1 MTAKRKLPYNIYNL
15 IKALGVLPIIVLIY
29 VVAYFAAFAV
39 TVMTGGVDVLDA
51 DTAIVNEG
59 LFNFLRFTLTLIVLG
74 WIYIK
79 DFYRYEDKRVSRR
92 INRTK
97 L

>member
-1 MTAKRKLPYNIYNL
+1 
-15 IKALGVLPIIVLIY
+15 
-29 VVAYFAAFAV
+29 
-39 TVMTGGVDVLDA
+39 MTGGVDVLDA

-79 DFYRYEDKRVSRR
+79 DFYRYEDKSNEKEVDERKNLSKEIYKVHFSA
-92 INRTK
+92 K
-97 L
+97 